1 MTNSTSVQ
9 IDMSAILSQIRQAR
23 LGVTENKARP
33 ILGEPTPQSS
43 QTVPQI
49 GPYSYDAHQILLNAH
64 EAMLK
69 LPSDLDYSQAA
80 AIYGSQMAERLTSEL
95 KLDRALESIL
105 AQIVN
110 IKSLVHDL

>member
-1 MTNSTSVQ
+1 
-9 IDMSAILSQIRQAR
+9 
-23 LGVTENKARP
+23 
-33 ILGEPTPQSS
+33 
-43 QTVPQI
+43 
-49 GPYSYDAHQILLNAH
+49 
-64 EAMLK
+64 MLK